1 MKNNIK
7 QNENLLFAAWGVS
20 LIATIGSLYFSE
32 ILSFIPCE
40 LCWYQRIFM
49 YPIVIILGIAVVKKD
64 TKQALYSAVF
74 SGIGLIIAF
83 YHYLVQKVPAMT
95 KLDSCGLIPCA
106 SQYINWFGFITIPFL
121 ALVGFTIIFVISVV
135 ILKTNQGR

>member
-1 MKNNIK
+1 MKNLVK

-32 ILSFIPCE
+32 VLGYMPCE

-64 TKQALYSAVF
+64 PKQALYSAVF
-74 SGIGLIIAF
+74 SGIGILIAF
-83 YHYLVQKVPAMT
+83 YHYLLQKVPAMT
-95 KLDSCGLIPCA
+95 ELDSCGLIPCA
-106 SQYINWFGFITIPFL
+106 GQYINWLGFITIPFL
-121 ALVGFTIIFVISVV
+121 ALVGFTAILVISLV